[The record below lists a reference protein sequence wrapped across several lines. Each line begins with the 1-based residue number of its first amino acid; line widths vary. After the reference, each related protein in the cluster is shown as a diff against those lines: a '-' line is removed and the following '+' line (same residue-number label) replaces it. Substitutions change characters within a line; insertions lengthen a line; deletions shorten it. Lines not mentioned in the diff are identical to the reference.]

1 MMDLKKKKALTLFS
15 KEIQLPPTQLTV
27 SPLSGANESQFILY
41 SSMGIQ
47 LLRLQPDMSGVR
59 WEISVS
65 SEVEAFPAPPL

>member
-1 MMDLKKKKALTLFS
+1 MDLKKKKALTLFS

-27 SPLSGANESQFILY
+27 SPLSGTNESQFILY

-65 SEVEAFPAPPL
+65 SEVEAFPTPPL